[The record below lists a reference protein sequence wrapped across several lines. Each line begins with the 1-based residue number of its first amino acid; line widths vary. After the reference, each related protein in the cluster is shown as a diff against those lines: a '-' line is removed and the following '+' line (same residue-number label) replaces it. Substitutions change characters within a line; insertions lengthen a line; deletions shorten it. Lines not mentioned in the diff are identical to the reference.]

1 VDLREP
7 GKARPLI
14 DQALSEIN
22 PRYVRDRTIYYVRSA
37 EAYLYANELEMACDS
52 LHTAADL
59 AYQTGSVR
67 SIQTIRGARGEMS
80 HYATDPRVK
89 TLDRHLATL
98 AA

>member
-7 GKARPLI
+7 GKACPLI

-59 AYQTGSVR
+59 AYQTAQCAPSRQSAVRAGRCRTMQLTLGSKR
-67 SIQTIRGARGEMS
+67 
-80 HYATDPRVK
+80 
-89 TLDRHLATL
+89 
-98 AA
+98 